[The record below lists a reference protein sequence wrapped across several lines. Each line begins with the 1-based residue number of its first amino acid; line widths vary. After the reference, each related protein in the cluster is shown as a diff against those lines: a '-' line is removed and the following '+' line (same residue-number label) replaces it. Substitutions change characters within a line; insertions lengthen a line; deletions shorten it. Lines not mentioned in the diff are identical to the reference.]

1 MLEVSPESIASS
13 KEEVDKWT
21 TPAVKGMLNIHSIVP
36 AGDEDDIPLTSLMTT
51 HTKDEDHVPL
61 TELMKTACSNA
72 DSQRAAGASDD
83 DDVPIAQL
91 FSKKKSA

>member
-51 HTKDEDHVPL
+51 HTKDEDDVPL
-61 TELMKTACSNA
+61 TELMKTGSNA
-72 DSQRAAGASDD
+72 DSQRAASASDD

>member
-1 MLEVSPESIASS
+1 MMLEVSPESIASS

-36 AGDEDDIPLTSLMTT
+36 AGDEDDIPRTSLMTT

-61 TELMKTACSNA
+61 TELMKTGSNA
-72 DSQRAAGASDD
+72 DSQRAASASDD